1 MDTPTISVTSCGHSL
16 NSSVTSYGHSPWV
29 SVTLIARI
37 LKKKLKM
44 RTKMMIF
51 TTFAMLIVILRF
63 FESYMSRC
71 DSSFK
76 FLAPLS
82 QLSGHICPVILPNN
96 FWTKS
101 FVVLKFFLTENVI
114 WPHLSFHEKSRS
126 EYYCLPTC
134 QPPTT
139 QTTWNETW
147 VSYHSF
153 EPHWILSWQPRSIF
167 VPIWSVFGP
176 HSNIHLECFLNNSR

>member
-1 MDTPTISVTSCGHSL
+1 
-16 NSSVTSYGHSPWV
+16 
-29 SVTLIARI
+29 
-37 LKKKLKM
+37 
-44 RTKMMIF
+44 
-51 TTFAMLIVILRF
+51 
-63 FESYMSRC
+63 MSQLLLTW
-71 DSSFK
+71 FWPNFKGK

-176 HSNIHLECFLNNSR
+176 HSNIHLECSLSNLRLRKGYKNIFSQLFLKIRALILRMKKNWKFKKMLFEFGHVLDQIGWKQG